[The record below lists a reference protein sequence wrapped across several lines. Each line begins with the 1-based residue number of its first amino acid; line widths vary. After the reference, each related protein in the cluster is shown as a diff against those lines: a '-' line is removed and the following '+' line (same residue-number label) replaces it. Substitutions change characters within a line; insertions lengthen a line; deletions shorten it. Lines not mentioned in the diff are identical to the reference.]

1 MLKGGMFKILPLS
14 FLVLFCLL
22 PTGNSYSF
30 ETRGQGQ
37 DCSKCHI
44 LSKEEASDLLK
55 GVFPGIKVIDIKISP
70 AKALW
75 EVFSEIGSRKGIVYV
90 DFSKKYVFS
99 GAIISIKEK
108 KNLTQERFTELNK
121 IDVSQ
126 IPLEDALVMGDPK
139 ARIRVIVFDDPD

>member
-1 MLKGGMFKILPLS
+1 MVEKNMSKK
-14 FLVLFCLL
+14 LVLLLLTLFCPYLV
-22 PTGNSYSF
+22 GNCFGF
-30 ETRGQGQ
+30 ETRGQ

-55 GVFPGIKVIDIKISP
+55 GIFPGIKVIDVKISP

-99 GAIISIKEK
+99 GTIISIKEK